1 MTRNSELSVSEK
13 YRPDILI
20 FLVLIPPI
28 SAFNYYLTYSNIQW
42 NGFLVLT
49 FAIDTTQGYLAW
61 LIVRWIILRLDR
73 FLPFGP
79 KPAKRILLQLLL
91 TTFFGLSF
99 IILTT
104 ELVSWIARGRP
115 AVLAFY
121 TMDVFI
127 IGVWFLVI
135 NGIYIGLYYYHTVQE
150 IQSQQRKVQPIFS
163 GFAVKTGNQNLLI
176 SGSNAAALRIEGEYV
191 LLISLAGKRY
201 YLDESLDYWEKEL
214 PEADFFRINRQ
225 TIVHRQILLGFKK
238 SDHGKLEAQVDSKI
252 NSDLELGISRAKAPS
267 FRAWFIPRR

>member
-1 MTRNSELSVSEK
+1 MIRNSGLSLSKK
-13 YRPDILI
+13 YRPDLLI
-20 FLVLIPPI
+20 FLVLIPLI

-61 LIVRWIILRLDR
+61 LIVRWIILRLDQS
-73 FLPFGP
+73 LPFGP

-91 TTFFGLSF
+91 TTVSGLSF

-104 ELVSWIARGRP
+104 ELVSWIAKGRP
-115 AVLAFY
+115 AVLEFY

-127 IGVWFLVI
+127 IGIWFLVI
-135 NGIYIGLYYYHTVQE
+135 NGIYIGLYYYHTLQE
-150 IQSQQRKVQPIFS
+150 IQSQQPKIQPVFS

-176 SGSNAAALRIEGEYV
+176 PGADAAALRIEDEYV
-191 LLISLAGKRY
+191 LLISLAGKKY
-201 YLDESLDYWEKEL
+201 FLDESLDYWEKEL
-214 PEADFFRINRQ
+214 PEADFFRLNRQ

-252 NSDLELGISRAKAPS
+252 NVELELGISRAKAPS
-267 FRAWFIPRR
+267 FRAWFMPSR